1 MLSSFIVHGCFIFI
15 YEIFWCKLNK
25 GKIMTKE
32 KAKIVIYQ
40 IVWKRKRMKQW
51 EKLIFKASIRICFK
65 TVKFN
70 T

>member
-1 MLSSFIVHGCFIFI
+1 
-15 YEIFWCKLNK
+15 
-25 GKIMTKE
+25 MTKE

-40 IVWKRKRMKQW
+40 IVWKRKWVKQW